1 MLSIKHKDREELLR
15 LITELTPEEFVGL
28 AKLLK
33 VRISIVDKDTGEYL
47 VRDAEDILNDCL
59 AAFNRMKHK
68 ERKVYIAA
76 IQKGRTNGSR
86 T

>member
-33 VRISIVDKDTGEYL
+33 VRISIVEKDTGEYL

-68 ERKVYIAA
+68 ERKAYIAA
-76 IQKGRTNGSR
+76 IRKGRTNGSR

>member
-1 MLSIKHKDREELLR
+1 MLSVKHKDREELLK

-28 AKLLK
+28 ARLLK
-33 VRISIVDKDTGEYL
+33 VRLSVVDKDTGEYL

-68 ERKVYIAA
+68 ERKAYIAA

>member
-1 MLSIKHKDREELLR
+1 MTSVKHKDREELLR
-15 LITELTPEEFVGL
+15 LITGLTPEEFIGL
-28 AKLLK
+28 TRLLNVKL
-33 VRISIVDKDTGEYL
+33 SAVDKETGEYA

-68 ERKVYIAA
+68 ERKAYIAA
-76 IQKGRTNGSR
+76 IQKGRANGSR

>member
-1 MLSIKHKDREELLR
+1 MLSVKHKDREELLK
-15 LITELTPEEFVGL
+15 LITDLTPEEFVAL
-28 AKLLK
+28 ARLLK
-33 VRISIVDKDTGEYL
+33 VRLSIVEKDTGEYL

-68 ERKVYIAA
+68 ERKAYIAA

>member
-1 MLSIKHKDREELLR
+1 MLSVKHKDREELLK
-15 LITELTPEEFVGL
+15 LITDLTPEEFIGL

-33 VRISIVDKDTGEYL
+33 VRLSVVDKNSGEYL

-68 ERKVYIAA
+68 ERKAYIAA
-76 IQKGRTNGSR
+76 IQKGRTNGPR

>member
-1 MLSIKHKDREELLR
+1 MLSVKHKDREELLK
-15 LITELTPEEFVGL
+15 LITDLTPEEFVAL
-28 AKLLK
+28 ARLLR
-33 VRISIVDKDTGEYL
+33 VRLSIVEKDTGEYL

-68 ERKVYIAA
+68 ERKAYIAA

>member
-1 MLSIKHKDREELLR
+1 MLSVKHKDREELLK

-68 ERKVYIAA
+68 ERKAYIAA

>member
-1 MLSIKHKDREELLR
+1 MLSVKHKDREELLK
-15 LITELTPEEFVGL
+15 LITGLTPEEFIGL

-33 VRISIVDKDTGEYL
+33 VRLSIVEKETGEYL

-68 ERKVYIAA
+68 ERKAYIAA
-76 IQKGRTNGSR
+76 IQKKRTNGTR

>member
-1 MLSIKHKDREELLR
+1 MTSVKHKDREELLK
-15 LITELTPEEFVGL
+15 LITDLSPEEFVGL
-28 AKLLK
+28 ARLLNVKLSK
-33 VRISIVDKDTGEYL
+33 VDKEIGAYA

-76 IQKGRTNGSR
+76 IQKGRANGAS

>member
-1 MLSIKHKDREELLR
+1 MLSVKHKDREELLK
-15 LITELTPEEFVGL
+15 LITDLTPEEFIGL

-33 VRISIVDKDTGEYL
+33 VRLSIVDKDSGEYL

-68 ERKVYIAA
+68 ERKAYIAA

>member
-1 MLSIKHKDREELLR
+1 MLSVKHKDREELLK
-15 LITELTPEEFVGL
+15 LITDLTPEEFVAL
-28 AKLLK
+28 ARLLK
-33 VRISIVDKDTGEYL
+33 VRISVVEKDTGEYL

-68 ERKVYIAA
+68 ERKAYIAA

>member
-1 MLSIKHKDREELLR
+1 MLSVKHKDREELLK
-15 LITELTPEEFVGL
+15 LITDLTPEEFIGL
-28 AKLLK
+28 ARLLNVKL
-33 VRISIVDKDTGEYL
+33 SIIEKGTGEYL

-68 ERKVYIAA
+68 ERKAYIAA

>member
-1 MLSIKHKDREELLR
+1 MISVKHKDREELLKM
-15 LITELTPEEFVGL
+15 ITDLSPEEFIGL
-28 AKLLK
+28 ARLLK
-33 VRISIVDKDTGEYL
+33 VKLSTVDKETGEYA

-68 ERKVYIAA
+68 ERKAYIAA
-76 IQKGRTNGSR
+76 IQKGRANGAG